1 MEWLQV
7 EDLIRINRREVG
19 ITREPYAVL
28 APGNLESGLN
38 RPRNVHLYR
47 GTTDIVLLGAELLYG
62 LAKAHA
68 FLQGNKRTAF
78 YAMTVFLGLN
88 SWDVLAED
96 EIGQEELEKQ
106 ILSLITDEIDAA
118 AFADYLRPFT
128 RNLSETPP

>member
-7 EDLIRINRREVG
+7 EDLIRLNRREVG

-47 GTTDIVLLGAELLYG
+47 GTTDLVLLGAELLYG
-62 LAKAHA
+62 VAKAHA

-88 SWDVLAED
+88 GWDVAAED
-96 EIGQEELEKQ
+96 DIGQEELEAQ
-106 ILSLITDEIDAA
+106 IIALITDATDAS
-118 AFADYLRPFT
+118 AFADYLRPFV
-128 RNLSETPP
+128 RKVS